1 MEQFKTAQHMKAK
14 FLLLVLSFALLH
26 SACKKKDD
34 PIAPIGP
41 VTNEEEVITNLTL
54 TFTDPS
60 NANEQYVF
68 RFADPDGEGGAD
80 PVITAD
86 ALPSDTTLLLALT
99 LANASGS
106 ITQEISNEGTD
117 HQFFFQRTGVP
128 FIVVYDD
135 TDANGRPIGLRNVA
149 STGSSGSG
157 TLLVTL
163 RHQAVKDA
171 PDVAGGDITNAF
183 GDTDI
188 EVVFPLVV
196 Q

>member
-1 MEQFKTAQHMKAK
+1 MKMK
-14 FLLLVLSFALLH
+14 YFLFVLGMALVH

-41 VTNEEEVITNLTL
+41 VTNEEEVITNLML

-60 NANEQYVF
+60 DATVQYQF
-68 RFADPDGEGGAD
+68 RFNDQDGEGGAD

-86 ALPSDTTLLLALT
+86 TLPSDTTLMLSLT
-99 LANASGS
+99 LSNASGS

-128 FIVVYDD
+128 FFVVYDD
-135 TDANGRPIGLRNVA
+135 ADANGRPIGLRNVA
-149 STGSSGSG
+149 STGAPGTG

-163 RHQAVKDA
+163 RHEAVKDA
-171 PDVAGGDITNAF
+171 PDVSSGDITNAF
-183 GDTDI
+183 GETDI
-188 EVVFPLVV
+188 EVLFPLVV
-196 Q
+196 E

>member
-1 MEQFKTAQHMKAK
+1 MRYILIVLGIA
-14 FLLLVLSFALLH
+14 LVHQS
-26 SACKKKDD
+26 CKDD

-41 VTNEEEVITNLTL
+41 VTNEEEVITDLTL

-60 NANEQYVF
+60 DATVYYRF
-68 RFADPDGEGGAD
+68 RSIDPDGEGGAD

-86 ALPSDTTLLLALT
+86 TLPSDATLLLELT

-128 FIVVYDD
+128 FSVVYDD
-135 TDANGRPIGLRNVA
+135 ADANGRPIGLRNVA
-149 STGSSGSG
+149 STGTPGTG

-163 RHQAVKDA
+163 RHQPVKDA
-171 PDVAGGDITNAF
+171 PDVADGDITNAF

-188 EVVFPLVV
+188 EVSFPLVV
-196 Q
+196 E